1 LSSFT
6 RWFASRTRE
15 RIYELTRRHMEQVR
29 IAVNE
34 LPQLVDAAFRGD
46 KSAVME
52 RFTRISLAEDRADEI
67 RREADRVVA
76 GSEILPAD
84 RGDLISLFDK
94 VDLVVDRCQGAAR
107 VLRIIIEEFGDDF
120 EKLSENIRDKI
131 LRMLEADRNCVEH
144 LHQAIDALLRGE
156 VGAAMEAA
164 DHTESLEKRVDEQY
178 RETERAIIRERAANP
193 IFVLYLMRFVDI
205 LEQIADGAEDASDQV
220 RILAAQMR

>member
-1 LSSFT
+1 MSSFT

-46 KSAVME
+46 ESAVME

>member
-1 LSSFT
+1 
-6 RWFASRTRE
+6 
-15 RIYELTRRHMEQVR
+15 
-29 IAVNE
+29 
-34 LPQLVDAAFRGD
+34 
-46 KSAVME
+46 ME

>member
-1 LSSFT
+1 MSSFT